1 VFRAS
6 HALRNKSRVIG
17 ALALASAIV
26 LLSFGTAQAQ
36 TATTTTLTSSPNP
49 SVAGQPVTV
58 TAAISGSGGTPSGTV
73 TFFADGNSIGTGTLG
88 SSGQATVTIATLA
101 VGSHTITT
109 TYPGDSNF
117 NGSNGG
123 PLTQTVN
130 KNDTTTLVL
139 SSINPSEFGQ
149 SVTFTAAISPVTG
162 TGGALVPSGTVNFF
176 DGGTAIGTATLG
188 SNGQAILITSTL
200 AVGSHTITTTYAGDI
215 NFNGSNGSL
224 NTNPQVVNQT
234 GSTATTTT
242 LISSQNPSNLSQSVT
257 FTATV
262 SGSGGTPTGSVT
274 FTDTTTSQ
282 TLGTVTLTTIGGAQQ
297 AAFTMSALPAG
308 THHIQ
313 ASYNGDANFAASYA
327 AIDQTVNKAN
337 PVGSFNQS
345 LATTVFSEPVTFTLT
360 LSQAPPGGFTPTGT
374 ATFSDGGNLFASATL
389 ANIGGGQAQAT
400 FTTAT
405 LSIGSHTI
413 TASYGGDNNFNGTS
427 ITGVQKVI
435 AANSNTTVSAS
446 LNPSSFGQTVTF
458 TASVTPA
465 SPATATPTGTVTFSV
480 NGGTGIPVMLSG
492 GQATFTTST
501 LPAGNDTITATYGG
515 DGNFNGSAGS
525 IGQTV
530 TGVTSTTTL
539 VSSANPST
547 FGQSVTFTA
556 RVSGSGGTPTG
567 SVTFTDQT
575 PSQTLGTV
583 NLVNVGG
590 AQQAALTISSLT
602 VGSHNIQASYGG
614 DNTFGGSS
622 ATLNQLVGKTTSTT
636 TLISSANPSTFGQ
649 PVTFTATVSGSGGT
663 PTGTVTFTDTT
674 TSQTLGTVTL
684 VPGRDL
690 HRDGQGRKR
699 IWNADRHGYLQGW
712 HDGSR
717 DWQSQRRGNSNV
729 HDICADT
736 RQPFHHGGL
745 WRRYQLRWQHIRSLD

>member
-1 VFRAS
+1 M
-6 HALRNKSRVIG
+6 
-17 ALALASAIV
+17 
-26 LLSFGTAQAQ
+26 
-36 TATTTTLTSSPNP
+36 
-49 SVAGQPVTV
+49 
-58 TAAISGSGGTPSGTV
+58 
-73 TFFADGNSIGTGTLG
+73 
-88 SSGQATVTIATLA
+88 
-101 VGSHTITT
+101 
-109 TYPGDSNF
+109 
-117 NGSNGG
+117 
-123 PLTQTVN
+123 
-130 KNDTTTLVL
+130 
-139 SSINPSEFGQ
+139 
-149 SVTFTAAISPVTG
+149 
-162 TGGALVPSGTVNFF
+162 NFF

-188 SNGQAILITSTL
+188 SDGQAILITSTL

-242 LISSQNPSNLSQSVT
+242 LISSQNPSNLSQSVI

-374 ATFSDGGNLFASATL
+374 ATFSDGGNLLASATL

-427 ITGVQKVI
+427 ITEVQKVI

-492 GQATFTTST
+492 GSGDFHDLDATRGKRHHHGHLRRRWQFQRQRGIDRSNCHGGHQHNDAGVVSQSKHLRPVGDLYRQGLRQRRHADRQRHFHRSDHQPNARHRQPCQCRRRATGRPHDFIADGRQPQYPGQLWRRHHLRRELGNAHST
-501 LPAGNDTITATYGG
+501 
-515 DGNFNGSAGS
+515 
-525 IGQTV
+525 GQQNHLDDHAD
-530 TGVTSTTTL
+530 L
-539 VSSANPST
+539 VSKPEHVRSA
-547 FGQSVTFTA
+547 
-556 RVSGSGGTPTG
+556 
-567 SVTFTDQT
+567 
-575 PSQTLGTV
+575 
-583 NLVNVGG
+583 
-590 AQQAALTISSLT
+590 
-602 VGSHNIQASYGG
+602 
-614 DNTFGGSS
+614 
-622 ATLNQLVGKTTSTT
+622 
-636 TLISSANPSTFGQ
+636 
-649 PVTFTATVSGSGGT
+649 
-663 PTGTVTFTDTT
+663 
-674 TSQTLGTVTL
+674 
-684 VPGRDL
+684 RDL
-690 HRDGQGRKR
+690 HRYSFRQRR
-699 IWNADRHGYLQGW
+699 HADRHCHIYRY
-712 HDGSR
+712 H
-717 DWQSQRRGNSNV
+717 
-729 HDICADT
+729 H
-736 RQPFHHGGL
+736 QPNARHRHPCP
-745 WRRYQLRWQHIRSLD
+745 RP